1 MKNKFLIIVT
11 LCGFVMAFPLVA
23 SGAIDIIDKSQYY
36 FLEADEV
43 TLKNNDNEFLF
54 FSYKEGWNIKT
65 FSYMLL
71 GGTKVIFDENINE
84 PKDIV
89 LRKNG
94 FLGKAK
100 IIIIDKENNEV
111 LLETDK
117 EEIQI
122 TLENSK
128 FSIIVVGDYYCGD
141 IQLEIQ

>member
-1 MKNKFLIIVT
+1 
-11 LCGFVMAFPLVA
+11 
-23 SGAIDIIDKSQYY
+23 
-36 FLEADEV
+36 
-43 TLKNNDNEFLF
+43 
-54 FSYKEGWNIKT
+54 
-65 FSYMLL
+65 MLL

>member
-1 MKNKFLIIVT
+1 MQFIGESLFLNIIK
-11 LCGFVMAFPLVA
+11 PL
-23 SGAIDIIDKSQYY
+23 
-36 FLEADEV
+36 
-43 TLKNNDNEFLF
+43 
-54 FSYKEGWNIKT
+54 
-65 FSYMLL
+65 
-71 GGTKVIFDENINE
+71 
-84 PKDIV
+84 